1 MILTESGG
9 VVLGSAKVLGLGDR
23 QARRGGRRLGATGG
37 KDWCRIGSDVWCWFP
52 TGRKRARAPKPIIA
66 KLTVAP
72 SASGRSAAAADHS
85 GPHRRDA
92 CPTLLLTPPDRETH
106 LPRPDESGASFLASI
121 GPSAGFSPCPAECS
135 PSTRDSPHLQH
146 PPSTPLSTLASH
158 PDKGPTPPAARRQ
171 RHERRR

>member
-1 MILTESGG
+1 MESFLEAQKCWGWAIARPGEEGDDSAQLEGKTG
-9 VVLGSAKVLGLGDR
+9 VGLALMCG
-23 QARRGGRRLGATGG
+23 AGFRRGA
-37 KDWCRIGSDVWCWFP
+37 
-52 TGRKRARAPKPIIA
+52 KRARAPKPIIA
-66 KLTVAP
+66 KVTVAP

-92 CPTLLLTPPDRETH
+92 CPNLLSTPPDRETH
-106 LPRPDESGASFLASI
+106 LPRPDESGAAFLALI